1 MLRTKVKMSLNACRD
16 GTRTGQ
22 EYGHL
27 NEQLDIAQT
36 GFEAEKL
43 EQDLRYRI
51 VGQNEAIERTSR
63 DDDTPVF
70 FRPRKTIVPLC
81 SEDRPI
87 VANRAS

>member
-1 MLRTKVKMSLNACRD
+1 MSLNACRD

-36 GFEAEKL
+36 GFGAEKL
-43 EQDLRYRI
+43 EQDLRRRI
-51 VGQNEAIERTSR
+51 VCQNEAIERISP

-70 FRPRKTIVPLC
+70 FRPRETIVPFC

-87 VANRAS
+87 VANCAS